1 MLSHLRLIRAGGE
14 GLRCAIQLTRRK
26 IDERNGSVLLYDC
39 RWGVAGPGCR
49 GIRRHQGEYEHAG
62 LGLWLLFQWN
72 IRRRHGLPSGDS
84 YNAAQFSQSE
94 TTQTMKI
101 AAKKS
106 AAKAPVA
113 RSRGGRPTRTA
124 ALQRDLRLLDVATR
138 LFMERGFDAT
148 TIDAVAE
155 EARVSKLTVYSRY
168 TDKRG
173 LFEAALRR
181 EIAHWLAPLSNGV
194 EERRNN
200 PSNGSL
206 EAWFVS
212 IGRQIQDVGS
222 APRVTAIM
230 RTLSFQATNFP
241 DLARLAYEEGWGR
254 AVSTLAELFD
264 HFNEQGLVRVPD
276 AAAAAETFL
285 NIVVGPL
292 SRLTMFNIAIDEKT
306 RDRQLRLAVKLFLN
320 GIRPS

>member
-1 MLSHLRLIRAGGE
+1 
-14 GLRCAIQLTRRK
+14 
-26 IDERNGSVLLYDC
+26 
-39 RWGVAGPGCR
+39 
-49 GIRRHQGEYEHAG
+49 
-62 LGLWLLFQWN
+62 
-72 IRRRHGLPSGDS
+72 
-84 YNAAQFSQSE
+84 
-94 TTQTMKI
+94 MKI

-200 PSNGSL
+200 PYNGSL

-320 GIRPS
+320 GIRPN

>member
-1 MLSHLRLIRAGGE
+1 
-14 GLRCAIQLTRRK
+14 
-26 IDERNGSVLLYDC
+26 
-39 RWGVAGPGCR
+39 
-49 GIRRHQGEYEHAG
+49 
-62 LGLWLLFQWN
+62 
-72 IRRRHGLPSGDS
+72 
-84 YNAAQFSQSE
+84 
-94 TTQTMKI
+94 MKT

-106 AAKAPVA
+106 AAKAPAA

-181 EIAHWLAPLSNGV
+181 EIARWLAPLSNGV

-200 PSNGSL
+200 PLNGSL

-212 IGRQIQDVGS
+212 IGRQIQEIGS
-222 APRVTAIM
+222 TPRVTAIM
-230 RTLSFQATNFP
+230 RTLSFQAANFP

-254 AVSTLAELFD
+254 AVSTLAVLFD

-292 SRLTMFNIAIDEKT
+292 TRLTMFDIAIDEKT

-320 GIRPS
+320 GIRPN